1 MISIIL
7 VMIGGGFG
15 AIARS
20 AITDYFNHNLFQSYL
35 SQH

>member
-7 VMIGGGFG
+7 VMIGGGF
-15 AIARS
+15 APMLEVPLLI
-20 AITDYFNHNLFQSYL
+20 ILIINLLQSYL